1 MSIFPKILPRAINGG
16 RNWTNTQF
24 LADLK
29 KIILPNY
36 NIEAPDKVLREYEK
50 EIQKAGTSGAQNK
63 SIVDR
68 FKVLEQI
75 QRDIYPPLQ
84 QYINLL
90 NIEAWYIG
98 RQNSLKPP
106 PPTTETIP
114 LNIITSTSPRIQVS
128 EQDPR
133 PGNNFP
139 PDLKFSLL
147 PIEVSNFLDFTVT
160 KLLEVI
166 PNGDLITYQKYP
178 LLRNNWDDFKNIDNN
193 TTSQS
198 SFFLFSQLLTAY
210 KAYKNLILLSGWTD
224 GWNGCPRVE
233 NLTTNGFGRS
243 TSHILDSSSDS
254 KYTLTDIIG
263 VSIPIS
269 FQVIPKSTPAQT
281 TITRYKKADKDLV
294 VGIKDKAI
302 NLLSF

>member
-1 MSIFPKILPRAINGG
+1 MSIFPKILPRVENGG
-16 RNWTNTQF
+16 INWTNTQF

-29 KIILPNY
+29 NIKIPNTAT
-36 NIEAPDKVLREYEK
+36 IIGPQKVLNDYNK
-50 EIQKAGTSGAQNK
+50 EIDKSGTSGAQNK

-90 NIEAWYIG
+90 NIEAWYVG
-98 RQNSLKPP
+98 RQKSLSPP
-106 PPTTETIP
+106 PPTIETIP
-114 LNIITSTSPRIQVS
+114 FNIITSTSPRIQVS
-128 EQDPR
+128 EPNPP
-133 PGNNFP
+133 PGNNSTP
-139 PDLKFSLL
+139 LIFSLL

-178 LLRNNWDDFKNIDNN
+178 LLRNNWNNFKNIDNN

-198 SFFLFSQLLTAY
+198 SFFLFSQLLIAY
-210 KAYKNLILLSGWTD
+210 KTYKNLILLSGWTD

-281 TITRYKKADKDLV
+281 TLGRYEKADEDLV
-294 VGIKDKAI
+294 NGTLIPKVKT
-302 NLLSF
+302 LLS